1 MSSVPSSMMVRS
13 AVKLVSK
20 TLSKPARRKAVFI
33 SKVTGVPGSRP
44 KSSPMAARGAGAV
57 WMTTCLSGSSIA
69 AHTASVSSLA

>member
-20 TLSKPARRKAVFI
+20 TLSKPMRRSAVFI

-44 KSSPMAARGAGAV
+44 KSSPIAERGAGAV
-57 WMTTCLSGSSIA
+57 WITTCVSGSSMA
-69 AHTASVSSLA
+69 CHTSSVSSFA